1 MAKDVHLWLALSPHG
16 YGHAAMSA
24 PVVAEM
30 RRRRP
35 GLRLT
40 IQTALP
46 RAFLET
52 RFGAFDHV
60 PEIADFGLKMKSSIH
75 IDVEASA
82 AAYVELHQ
90 DLDAVIAVEAERMA
104 KARPDLVLSN
114 VAYVPLAAAAAAGIP
129 AAALSSLNWADM
141 YAHYLSGR
149 PESRRIEDEIR
160 ACYGRASVF
169 LRCTPSQTM
178 SLPNLR
184 GVGVLASGGHRRR
197 AELGKI
203 LKVDLETRIG
213 LIAFGGIDHSLALE
227 RWPVLPGWVWLSSM
241 PDTPDRPDM
250 LRWEKS
256 GMPFMDLIP
265 SVDVVVTKPGYGT
278 FTEAGLAGTPVL
290 YVPRPDWPESPHLD
304 DWLACHTKCRAVQ
317 PEDLLTPGLEVLLQE
332 LFSQP
337 EQPLAIPDGVAQ
349 AVDALEDLLGQA

>member
-1 MAKDVHLWLALSPHG
+1 MVQDVHLWLALSPHG

-30 RRRRP
+30 RNRFP

-40 IQTALP
+40 IQSALP

-60 PEIADFGLKMKSSIH
+60 PEIADFGLKMKSSIE
-75 IDVEASA
+75 IDIEASA
-82 AAYVELHQ
+82 AAYGELHQ
-90 DLDAVIAVEAERMA
+90 DLDAVIAAESKRMA
-104 KARPDLVLSN
+104 LARPNLVLSN

-129 AAALSSLNWADM
+129 AAALSCLNWADM

-149 PESRRIEDEIR
+149 PESRRIEDEMR
-160 ACYGRASVF
+160 ACYGCASVF
-169 LRCTPSQTM
+169 LRCTPAQTM
-178 SLPNLR
+178 TLANLHD
-184 GVGVLASGGHRRR
+184 VGVVASGGQRRR
-197 AELGKI
+197 ADLAQV
-203 LKVDLETRIG
+203 LKVGEETRIG

-227 RWPVLPGWVWLSSM
+227 HWPVLPGWVWLSSM
-241 PDTPDRPDM
+241 IDTPDRPDM
-250 LRWEKS
+250 LRWEKA
-256 GMPFMDLIP
+256 GLPFKDLIP
-265 SVDVVVTKPGYGT
+265 SVDVLVTKPGYGT

-290 YVPRPDWPESPHLD
+290 YVPRPNWPESPHLD
-304 DWLACHTKCRAVQ
+304 NWLARHTKCYAAQ
-317 PEDLLTPGLEVLLQE
+317 PEELLSPDLAVLLQK

-349 AVDALEDLLGQA
+349 AVDALEALLGNG